1 MLTFEL
7 CTLFFY
13 KHSLVQY
20 IKIFQYKEVMIN
32 QYSDTNANR
41 LRKHLFNFEYL
52 TAKIKGASHV
62 VAKIH
67 LVENKSH

>member
-1 MLTFEL
+1 
-7 CTLFFY
+7 
-13 KHSLVQY
+13 
-20 IKIFQYKEVMIN
+20 MIN